1 MSRRKARAP
10 EPEVRGNR
18 IRTDAGKWIRMRMG
32 ILCGV
37 LGLGL
42 GLVVSAGWDLMVVD
56 GPHWRELAEK
66 QRQRRLRVQPK
77 RGIVYDR
84 SGSALAVTV
93 EVPSVS
99 LDANEL
105 LRGVP
110 APQIPVVARNAAN
123 RIARALSIEPA
134 RVERKILAKR
144 RWTWLR
150 RQVTAEQVEAIRKLS
165 AGEDGDRIRGLIV
178 EGEGRRFHPRRELA
192 GPLLGFV
199 APDGKGK
206 DGLEYALNRE
216 LEGHP
221 DQLRGLRD
229 RSGRLIFS
237 EGIADDQAL
246 AGHDLYL
253 TLDQGIQYTAE
264 RELANVART
273 FEAVGGSVIVVD
285 PGTGEVL
292 AMASWPGYN
301 PNDYRKSSPEQRR
314 NRAIVD
320 AFEPGSTMKIFTV
333 AAGLAAGTIQP
344 TQQLFCEKGVMAVD
358 NVVIRDTHPAEWL
371 PLPQVLAQSSNICAA
386 KIGLGMG
393 GDALYEAFRR
403 FGFGERT
410 GVELP
415 GESSGTLRPRGRP
428 WVQVETAAASFGQ
441 GISVTNLQL
450 AMATAAIA
458 NGGELLEPVLIHK
471 VTTASGEVVRQG
483 APQVRRR
490 VVSKRVADQLA
501 EMLVAVTEDGGTGIE
516 ADVEGYRVAGKT
528 ATAQKTDPRTGRY
541 SLDDYIASFVGFV
554 PAKNPVAVVVVT
566 VDEPRVDHAGG
577 AVAAPVFRRVAEMV
591 LRYRGLTP
599 RGTKPVD
606 LQELARSPDPAH
618 ATHAALREAR
628 GEAPPV
634 QETRQAGK
642 PGKDQI
648 RLPDFTGW
656 PVRAALRQSVEL
668 GVRPEVSG
676 TGLLARQ
683 EPPPGA
689 VVDKGSAVKL
699 IFRPAS

>member
-1 MSRRKARAP
+1 MSRRVSPPPSP
-10 EPEVRGNR
+10 EPRENR
-18 IRTDAGKWIRMRMG
+18 IRTEAGKWIRMRMG
-32 ILCGV
+32 LLCGV

-56 GPHWRELAEK
+56 GPHWRELAER

-77 RGIVYDR
+77 RGIIYDR

-93 EVPSVS
+93 EVPSIT
-99 LDANEL
+99 LDATEL
-105 LRGVP
+105 LRGVS
-110 APQIPVVARNAAN
+110 PQQVPVVARDAAN
-123 RIARALSIEPA
+123 RIGRALSLEPA
-134 RVERKILAKR
+134 LVERKILAKR

-150 RQVTAEQVEAIRKLS
+150 RQVTADQVEAIRRLG
-165 AGEDGDRIRGLIV
+165 AGEDGERIRGLMV

-237 EGIADDQAL
+237 EGVADEQAL

-253 TLDQGIQYTAE
+253 TIDQGIQHTAE

-273 FEAVGGSVIVVD
+273 FEAVGGSVIVVE
-285 PGTGEVL
+285 PNTGEVL

-301 PNDYRKSSPEQRR
+301 PNDYTQSSPEQRR
-314 NRAIVD
+314 NRAVVD

-333 AAGLAAGTIQP
+333 AAGLAAGTLDP
-344 TQQLFCEKGVMAVD
+344 TQQLYCEKGAMAID

-371 PLPQVLAQSSNICAA
+371 SVPQLLAQSSNICAA
-386 KIGLGMG
+386 KVGLGLG
-393 GDALYEAFRR
+393 EGLYEAFRR

-410 GVELP
+410 GLDVP

-458 NGGELLEPVLIHK
+458 NGGELLEPTLIRK

-483 APQVRRR
+483 APRVRRR
-490 VVSKRVADQLA
+490 VVSKKVADQVA

-516 ADVEGYRVAGKT
+516 ADIEGYRVAGKT

-577 AVAAPVFRRVAEMV
+577 AVAAPVFKRVAEMV

-606 LQELARSPDPAH
+606 LKELARRPDPAH
-618 ATHAALREAR
+618 LTHAALRDAR
-628 GEAPPV
+628 GEAPAV
-634 QETRQAGK
+634 QEIQQNGK
-642 PGKDQI
+642 PGKDQV

-656 PVRAALRQSVEL
+656 PVRAALKQSVEL

-676 TGLLARQ
+676 TGLLAQ
-683 EPPPGA
+683 QDPPPGS
-689 VVDKGSAVKL
+689 VVDKGSPVKL
-699 IFRPAS
+699 VFRPAS